1 MTDSWLWPCWRVC
14 FCVVC
19 RRQRFAVCVACGVE
33 STLQNSFKYR
43 HALCTQSSI
52 VSPVRSQRDALNT
65 RVSATQFE
73 FLVTWLK
80 RGFYF
85 QLCRIF
91 YFSFSE
97 DQISTYYQSEFNC
110 FWLFLFLS
118 INHWNH
124 TATFLFHLSQSHIG
138 NVRHWKC
145 VDQKA
150 WCGSKISAA

>member
-19 RRQRFAVCVACGVE
+19 RRQRSAVCVACGVE

-43 HALCTQSSI
+43 HALCTQSCT
-52 VSPVRSQRDALNT
+52 VSPVCSQRDALNT

-80 RGFYF
+80 RGFHF
-85 QLCRIF
+85 LVCRLF
-91 YFSFSE
+91 YLSFSE

-110 FWLFLFLS
+110 FWLSFSQYKPLKPHSNISVSSFPVS
-118 INHWNH
+118 HWECQ
-124 TATFLFHLSQSHIG
+124 TLEM
-138 NVRHWKC
+138 
-145 VDQKA
+145 
-150 WCGSKISAA
+150 CGPKGTKWV